1 MLLMGKLT
9 ISMAIVN
16 CYVKLPEGISL
27 VGGFKPSEKY
37 ESSQLQLGLLFPV
50 CGKCMIYV
58 VIDMYNCIIYN
69 IS

>member
-1 MLLMGKLT
+1 MAMLNNQRVY
-9 ISMAIVN
+9 IYIH
-16 CYVKLPEGISL
+16 L
-27 VGGFKPSEKY
+27 VGGFKHSEKY
-37 ESSQLQLGLLFPV
+37 VKSVTVGVMKFPI